1 MHLNPAHIKDAA
13 LYMKAFGECAAL
25 GFGILAGQARQRPHH
40 QRLGRVADTGS
51 SPPVA
56 VIGGAGY
63 IGSVLVRKLL
73 CRGRKVRILDKLVYG
88 DEAIRGIIGH
98 PNLELIV
105 GDCRDVQDVT
115 EVCRSA
121 GAVVHLAAIVGD
133 PACLHAPKSAIEINC
148 AATRILIEIA
158 KGSGV
163 ERFVFASSCSVYGAS
178 DSIMHE
184 DSQTRPVS
192 LYAETKVD
200 CERMLLNARSDS
212 FQPTILRLATV
223 FGDSYRP
230 RFDLAVNLLAAKAHS
245 EGAITIFNG
254 DNWRPFVHVQDVAEG
269 IVAALGAPL
278 HRVNGQIFNL
288 GDSRL
293 NYTLADVADEI
304 RHVFPRSRVEYV
316 STQDRRNYRVAFDKI
331 RETLG
336 FRGAVGIHEG
346 ILEIRRALAGGS
358 VRDYTDLRYNN
369 YEYLQKFGVPVHEN
383 AVDAHIMADFQD
395 GPPHLTRTS
404 DAAG

>member
-1 MHLNPAHIKDAA
+1 
-13 LYMKAFGECAAL
+13 
-25 GFGILAGQARQRPHH
+25 
-40 QRLGRVADTGS
+40 
-51 SPPVA
+51 
-56 VIGGAGY
+56 
-63 IGSVLVRKLL
+63 
-73 CRGRKVRILDKLVYG
+73 
-88 DEAIRGIIGH
+88 
-98 PNLELIV
+98 
-105 GDCRDVQDVT
+105 
-115 EVCRSA
+115 
-121 GAVVHLAAIVGD
+121 
-133 PACLHAPKSAIEINC
+133 
-148 AATRILIEIA
+148 
-158 KGSGV
+158 
-163 ERFVFASSCSVYGAS
+163 
-178 DSIMHE
+178 
-184 DSQTRPVS
+184 
-192 LYAETKVD
+192 
-200 CERMLLNARSDS
+200 MLLNARSDS

-383 AVDAHIMADFQD
+383 AVDAHIMADFRD